1 MVGIY
6 AQNSVEWIV
15 SLIAAQSASIV
26 IVPLY
31 DIAGT
36 NLRSSLTLEVAR
48 HNLRRIAN
56 RYSHATG
63 PKSIQT
69 LISLCKLSTV
79 IASPSNVFTVRLIT
93 LTDFLKTP

>member
-6 AQNSVEWIV
+6 AQNSVEWII

-36 NLRSSLTLEVAR
+36 NHR
-48 HNLRRIAN
+48 
-56 RYSHATG
+56 
-63 PKSIQT
+63 
-69 LISLCKLSTV
+69 LS
-79 IASPSNVFTVRLIT
+79 
-93 LTDFLKTP
+93 KT